1 MLLQARSPGSGR
13 GRAGRVRPGGSRVW
27 PMREPRHAHPSNH
40 HAHRGRPG
48 LRERG
53 EGRAIFKAFLLVM
66 YVCID
71 PARAACVN
79 PPAFPLQ
86 MAVFD
91 CVWARTRRKI
101 HEITSPKPS
110 YLPLCSS
117 AAVSIPRCYNVDEA
131 PCSRWDQVH
140 RGRGSKTPPRAVL
153 ASQAQYRARVGMD
166 DVGAV
171 GRLVA
176 GTSLRLEHYD
186 PCSQP
191 RVGRVL

>member
-1 MLLQARSPGSGR
+1 
-13 GRAGRVRPGGSRVW
+13 
-27 PMREPRHAHPSNH
+27 
-40 HAHRGRPG
+40 
-48 LRERG
+48 
-53 EGRAIFKAFLLVM
+53 M

-91 CVWARTRRKI
+91 CVRARTRRKI

-166 DVGAV
+166 ESMTWGPWGGWLLAPPSGSSTTTLARSRGWAASCEPTTR
-171 GRLVA
+171 GRIRIRW
-176 GTSLRLEHYD
+176 G
-186 PCSQP
+186 
-191 RVGRVL
+191 